1 MLKHREATPAEEFIN
16 SLTHGFG
23 LVLSVIG
30 LAVLVAFSVMRGN
43 AWHIFSC
50 SVFGTSLVLL
60 YLASTLYHGVT
71 SPRLKQMFRAVD
83 HCCIYLLIAGTY
95 TPFTLVILRNNWGWA
110 LCGIVWG
117 LALTGILYR
126 LLSQQQLQVVMTIS
140 YLLLGWM
147 AVVAI
152 KPLLLLAPVA
162 VVVWIMAGGACYS
175 IGVIFFSLE
184 KVRYHHAIW
193 HVFVLGGSLCHYLA
207 VLFYVLPMK
216 S

>member
-1 MLKHREATPAEEFIN
+1 MLKHREATPAEELIN

-30 LAVLVAFSVMRGN
+30 LLVLVAFAVMRGN

-50 SVFGTSLVLL
+50 TIFGTTLVLL
-60 YLASTLYHGVT
+60 YLASTLYHGVS
-71 SPRLKQMFRAVD
+71 SPRLKQMFRIMD

-126 LLSQQQLQVVMTIS
+126 LLSRQQLQIVMTIS

-162 VVVWIMAGGACYS
+162 AVVWIMAGGACYT
-175 IGVIFFSLE
+175 IGVVFFSLE
-184 KVRYHHAIW
+184 KIRYHHAIW

>member
-1 MLKHREATPAEEFIN
+1 MLKHREATPAEELIN

-30 LAVLVAFSVMRGN
+30 LLVLVVFAVMRGN

-50 SVFGTSLVLL
+50 TVFGTTLVLL
-60 YLASTLYHGVT
+60 YLASTLYHGVS
-71 SPRLKQMFRAVD
+71 SPRLKQIFRMMD

-95 TPFTLVILRNNWGWA
+95 TPFTLVILRNNLGWA

-126 LLSQQQLQVVMTIS
+126 ILSRQQLQVVMTIS
-140 YLLLGWM
+140 YMLLGWM

-152 KPLLLLAPVA
+152 KPLLMLAPVA
-162 VVVWIMAGGACYS
+162 AVIWIMAGGACYT
-175 IGVIFFSLE
+175 IGVVFFSLE
-184 KVRYHHAIW
+184 KIRYHHAIW

-207 VLFYVLPMK
+207 VLFYVLP
-216 S
+216 SNT

>member
-1 MLKHREATPAEEFIN
+1 MLKHREATPAEELIN

-30 LAVLVAFSVMRGN
+30 LLVLVVFAVMRGN

-60 YLASTLYHGVT
+60 YLASTLYHGVS
-71 SPRLKQMFRAVD
+71 SPRLKQIFRMMD

-95 TPFTLVILRNNWGWA
+95 TPFTLVILRNNLGWA

-126 LLSQQQLQVVMTIS
+126 ILSRQQLQVVMTIS
-140 YLLLGWM
+140 YMLLGWM

-152 KPLLLLAPVA
+152 KPLLMLAPVA
-162 VVVWIMAGGACYS
+162 AVIWIMAGGACYT
-175 IGVIFFSLE
+175 IGVVFFSLE
-184 KVRYHHAIW
+184 KIRYHHAIW

-207 VLFYVLPMK
+207 VLFYVLP
-216 S
+216 SNT